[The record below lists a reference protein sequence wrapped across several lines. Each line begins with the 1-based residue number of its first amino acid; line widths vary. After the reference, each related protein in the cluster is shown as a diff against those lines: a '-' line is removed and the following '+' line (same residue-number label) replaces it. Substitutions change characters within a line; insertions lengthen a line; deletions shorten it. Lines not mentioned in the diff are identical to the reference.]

1 MSANGDYYLLHIY
14 AAPPVRKMPTSLYL
28 AVLTVAG
35 VVSFCGSVTVDILRP
50 VKSGY
55 EAALLFVPERLVDS
69 SAYKPLGKFLMNFI
83 STVDILK

>member
-1 MSANGDYYLLHIY
+1 MIHLLSFSLN
-14 AAPPVRKMPTSLYL
+14 APPVPTMPANLYL

-35 VVSFCGSVTVDILRP
+35 VASLYGSVKVDILRP

-69 SAYKPLGKFLMNFI
+69 SAYKPLGKSLMNFI
-83 STVDILK
+83 STVVILK